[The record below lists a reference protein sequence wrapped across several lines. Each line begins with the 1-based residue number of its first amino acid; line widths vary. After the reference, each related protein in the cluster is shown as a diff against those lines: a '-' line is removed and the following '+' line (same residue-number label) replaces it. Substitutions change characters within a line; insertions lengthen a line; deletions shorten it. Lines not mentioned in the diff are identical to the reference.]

1 MKAVRTREE
10 NLDELKRRR
19 KGVIAKADS
28 AEKKLSRMSPEVCVL
43 LLRIKDKHLLNRSI
57 AQEPSTTDGTSEQP
71 SAADTVFGLGNTN
84 GRGEVGVLYPK
95 FMDH

>member
-43 LLRIKDKHLLNRSI
+43 LFRHTHLLNRSI
-57 AQEPSTTDGTSEQP
+57 AQEPTTTDGTSEQP
-71 SAADTVFGLGNTN
+71 SAADTVFGLGNSY